1 MSVLFWLSWGS
12 ESVCKRVSQN
22 AVASYS
28 APSLGLNHAKLNGQ
42 VFQVSDVDRS
52 NRTLL
57 PIFFGAIAMN
67 ERRVI

>member
-12 ESVCKRVSQN
+12 ESVCKRVPQK

-28 APSLGLNHAKLNGQ
+28 ALSLRLDHPKLNRQ

-52 NRTLL
+52 SRALL
-57 PIFFGAIAMN
+57 AMLYGAVSMN

>member
-28 APSLGLNHAKLNGQ
+28 APSLGLDHAKLNGQ
-42 VFQVSDVDRS
+42 VFQVSDIDRS
-52 NRTLL
+52 SRTLL
-57 PIFFGAIAMN
+57 AILFSAIAMN